1 MSEKRYSFAVMLQ
14 LTTTD
19 PRLSEESI
27 IAMLD
32 SGKAGGFAKMRH
44 AVLQH
49 LPKDVSRVI
58 ALFPLDH
65 AKMLMQLHEAFGE
78 DLAAEA
84 RRQGFVVDEDGT
96 LFVRPPPDYVPPT
109 SG

>member
-1 MSEKRYSFAVMLQ
+1 MSEKRYSFAVLLQ

-19 PRLSEESI
+19 PRLSEEG
-27 IAMLD
+27 IAAILD
-32 SGKAGGFAKMRH
+32 SGKAGDFAKMRH

-78 DLAAEA
+78 ELRQKA
-84 RRQGFVVDEDGT
+84 RELGSTVDEDGT
-96 LFVRPPPDYVPPT
+96 LFVRPPADYVPPT